1 MKKPIAVVSMYRDDI
16 FFADKWISY
25 YGKIF
30 GYEHIYLFVDGTDQ
44 ILPKKAFKI
53 NSSQITYK
61 EQYSEL
67 TLEIEIEGN
76 DGSYGLEI
84 R

>member
-1 MKKPIAVVSMYRDDI
+1 MKTELKIKAELSDALSD
-16 FFADKWISY
+16 ADFELS
-25 YGKIF
+25 
-30 GYEHIYLFVDGTDQ
+30 EL
-44 ILPKKAFKI
+44 KKAFKI

>member
-1 MKKPIAVVSMYRDDI
+1 MYKKLINDLKGKKYPNFHVKTELKIKAELSDALSD
-16 FFADKWISY
+16 ADFELS
-25 YGKIF
+25 
-30 GYEHIYLFVDGTDQ
+30 EL
-44 ILPKKAFKI
+44 KKAFKI

>member
-1 MKKPIAVVSMYRDDI
+1 MAAPNIVNVATITGITTGRALTTSLTTALVMNPAS
-16 FFADKWISY
+16 S
-25 YGKIF
+25 G
-30 GYEHIYLFVDGTDQ
+30 
-44 ILPKKAFKI
+44 KAFKI